1 MTLYDK
7 GEIWPPEF
15 QLACAQ
21 TFSEKKNFKIRYF
34 MQKER
39 ERIIYIIMMSMTQF
53 SNEDIWIKIEFF
65 FMYNVKLD

>member
-21 TFSEKKNFKIRYF
+21 TFSEKKLQNKVFHA
-34 MQKER
+34 ER
-39 ERIIYIIMMSMTQF
+39 AGKNYLY
-53 SNEDIWIKIEFF
+53 NHDVNDI
-65 FMYNVKLD
+65 VL

>member
-39 ERIIYIIMMSMTQF
+39 DYLY
-53 SNEDIWIKIEFF
+53 NHDVNDI
-65 FMYNVKLD
+65 VL

>member
-21 TFSEKKNFKIRYF
+21 TFSEKKTSK
-34 MQKER
+34 
-39 ERIIYIIMMSMTQF
+39 
-53 SNEDIWIKIEFF
+53 
-65 FMYNVKLD
+65 